1 MRKRSIFT
9 LLRAQSRQGNGSKN
23 RLLHFLLVLCG
34 KIMDVGAQKHTVTE
48 MEKNKNWKRS
58 PSSPPMPW
66 DVFVEALFRDA
77 APFLEARGDLLHTRV
92 AHRYAML
99 LMASEGGDPA
109 LVEPAVILHD
119 VGWSA
124 VDRHRIRGAF
134 GVHAEGRSSAE
145 RVNRIHEIEGA
156 AIARRILESHR
167 YDARYIVRIV
177 RIIERHDS
185 GTEADSVEEK
195 LVKDADKLWRY
206 SKEGFW
212 KEIERQGVDP
222 VYFHQ
227 RLIRRRKEWFM
238 TPSALEIAKREL
250 HDRGKEVQ
258 EVTRPGHGHDSR

>member
-1 MRKRSIFT
+1 MSQKTAFFFFSLFS
-9 LLRAQSRQGNGSKN
+9 AVK
-23 RLLHFLLVLCG
+23 
-34 KIMDVGAQKHTVTE
+34 KPDAEAQKQTVTE
-48 MEKNKNWKRS
+48 METNKARNR
-58 PSSPPMPW
+58 PAASSLPMSW
-66 DVFVEALFRDA
+66 DVFVETLFREA
-77 APFLEARGDLLHTRV
+77 EPFLEARGDLLHTRV
-92 AHRYAML
+92 AHRFALL

-124 VDRHRIRGAF
+124 VDRNRIRGAY
-134 GVHAEGRSSAE
+134 GVHAEGRESAE
-145 RVNRIHEIEGA
+145 QINRIHEIEGA
-156 AIARRILESHR
+156 AIAKRILESHR
-167 YDARYIVRIV
+167 YDAGRIDRIV

-185 GTEADSVEEK
+185 GTEADSLEEK

-222 VYFHQ
+222 GYFHQ

-250 HDRGKEVQ
+250 KDREKEVR
-258 EVTRPGHGHDSR
+258 EVTCPDHRNDNR